1 MRVLKAALV
10 ALLLM
15 LTIPLALVSSDDPA
29 SAPVTQD
36 IVAGGHAWNGYH
48 WRRTSVNPEIRVT
61 YAVTYNSNDSIT
73 SQWVPQTDKVLSNWS
88 AFRPPTLNINFVKIH
103 CEFYV
108 GKCGIGTQDAADQ
121 DLLIE
126 ISNYGDN
133 GWAGLATVWTTGLI
147 IDRAYIQLNAFY
159 FAADPTIQPYMMGV
173 YCHEVGHVLGL
184 GHNRPGP
191 VDGTPDTTCMN
202 DIELLLGT
210 AANVPNAHDTAELGT
225 IYAAFDPL
233 PSSPD
238 SATFGPSLPIVID
251 TFPAP

>member
-1 MRVLKAALV
+1 MRILTFALV
-10 ALLLM
+10 GLLLM
-15 LTIPLALVSSDDPA
+15 LLVPLVLEPTTESTTTKEV
-29 SAPVTQD
+29 
-36 IVAGGHAWNGYH
+36 VAGAHTWNGYH
-48 WRRTSVNPEIRVT
+48 WRRTSINPEIRVS

-73 SQWVPQTDKVLSNWS
+73 SKWVPQTDKVFSTWS
-88 AFRPPTLNINFVKIH
+88 AFRPPTMNFNFVKIH

-108 GKCGIGTQDAADQ
+108 GKCGIGTQEPEDQ

-126 ISNYGDN
+126 ITNYGDN

-147 IDRAYIQLNAFY
+147 IDRATVQLNAYY
-159 FAADPTIQPYMMGV
+159 FADDSTIQPFMQGV

-191 VDGTPDTTCMN
+191 ADGTPDNTCMN

-210 AANVPNAHDTAELGT
+210 ASNTPNAHDTAELGT

-233 PSSPD
+233 PSVPD